1 MGIPGTETA
10 ENPRG
15 MMVEVYWEQDDSG
28 GLCISGHS
36 TETPI
41 PLGTNLASNLASTSS
56 SRSLGQGPVHGFVI
70 ATNLLGNNY
79 SNS

>member
-28 GLCISGHS
+28 DLCISGHS

-41 PLGTNLASNLASTSS
+41 PLGTNLASTSS
-56 SRSLGQGPVHGFVI
+56 SRNLGQGPVHGFVI
-70 ATNLLGNNY
+70 DTNLLGNNY